1 MFGKEKRYITKGIN
15 EVVDIRLQVFLWR
28 AIDNLK
34 DKVEKVDYLQV
45 FEIEKEYGTIRIK
58 HRQEVPEYNEEYIL
72 ELCDIDVSRKIKV
85 FVIDDG
91 DYSTMLLAEEY

>member
-15 EVVDIRLQVFLWR
+15 EMVDIRLQIFLWR
-28 AIDNLK
+28 SIDNLK

-45 FEIEKEYGTIRIK
+45 FEIEKEYGTITINHK
-58 HRQEVPEYNEEYIL
+58 QEVPAYNEEYII
-72 ELCDIDVSRKIKV
+72 ELCDIDVVGKIKV
-85 FVIDDG
+85 FVIDSG

>member
-1 MFGKEKRYITKGIN
+1 MFGKENRYITKGIN
-15 EVVDIRLQVFLWR
+15 KMVDIRLQIFLWR

-34 DKVEKVDYLQV
+34 DKLEKVDYIQV
-45 FEIEKEYGTIRIK
+45 FEIQKEYGTITIK

-72 ELCDIDVSRKIKV
+72 ELCDIDVSKEIKV
-85 FVIDDG
+85 FVIDDE